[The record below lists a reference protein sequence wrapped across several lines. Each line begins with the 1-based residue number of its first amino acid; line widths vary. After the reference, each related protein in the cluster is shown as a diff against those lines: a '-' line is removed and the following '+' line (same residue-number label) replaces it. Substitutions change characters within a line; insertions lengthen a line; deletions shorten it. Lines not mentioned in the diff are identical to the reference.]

1 MHQLTHWWCWVLL
14 AVLQTGEVH
23 TEYYHDSDLTLGG
36 VVYIWGRKLLLYDC
50 DEFTKEY
57 YRTKYGIG
65 EPVNEGGRRRRE
77 KTEGGDGGKKETEGE
92 ERRKSVEGREGRGER
107 KGRGRK
113 RAGREAV
120 ETYITS

>member
-1 MHQLTHWWCWVLL
+1 M

-65 EPVNEGGRRRRE
+65 EPGNEGGGRRE
-77 KTEGGDGGKKETEGE
+77 GGREGGREEMERGWRKKQ
-92 ERRKSVEGREGRGER
+92 REGRGER
-107 KGRGRK
+107 VLEG
-113 RAGREAV
+113 GRE
-120 ETYITS
+120 EERERGGRERELEGRQGKPTHITS

>member
-1 MHQLTHWWCWVLL
+1 M

-65 EPVNEGGRRRRE
+65 EPGNEGGGRMEGGRRERE
-77 KTEGGDGGKKETEGE
+77 KREEMERGWRKKQR
-92 ERRKSVEGREGRGER
+92 ERRGER
-107 KGRGRK
+107 VLEG
-113 RAGREAV
+113 GRE
-120 ETYITS
+120 EERERGGRERELEGRQGKPTHITS

>member
-1 MHQLTHWWCWVLL
+1 L